1 MEGFLELRMIEVELN
16 DLFEGLGIVDV
27 LLTVL
32 QLFPKATEVIV
43 RAVIGP
49 WKVLILIEI
58 VESRHTCERLCGRRE
73 QPVLPSIKQKM
84 GWQSRML
91 HDQCLALRKSL
102 WIKLFPID
110 FRTFLGYISILNCGK
125 MVAENVE
132 IIKNRIREVCLRCGR
147 KPEDV
152 LLLGVSKTFGIDK
165 IREAVSAGLFDIG
178 ENYTQELDEKRNQ
191 LNDDRVRW
199 HFIGHLQTNKVKYIA
214 DYIHLI
220 QSVDNDRV
228 AEEIQK
234 RADRVN
240 RTVDVLVEVHTTDEA
255 TKFGVL
261 PEKTVDLIKCISAFN
276 RVRVLGLMTMGPF
289 SDDPDDS
296 RPSFQQLADLGK
308 RITKEGIENVAMQH
322 LSMGMSH
329 DFEVAIEEGA
339 TIVRI
344 GTRVFGE
351 RSQAA

>member
-1 MEGFLELRMIEVELN
+1 M
-16 DLFEGLGIVDV
+16 
-27 LLTVL
+27 
-32 QLFPKATEVIV
+32 
-43 RAVIGP
+43 
-49 WKVLILIEI
+49 
-58 VESRHTCERLCGRRE
+58 
-73 QPVLPSIKQKM
+73 
-84 GWQSRML
+84 
-91 HDQCLALRKSL
+91 
-102 WIKLFPID
+102 
-110 FRTFLGYISILNCGK
+110 FLGYISILKCSK
-125 MVAENVE
+125 MVAENAE

-178 ENYTQELDEKRNQ
+178 ENYTQELDSKRVL
-191 LNDDRVRW
+191 LNDERVRW
-199 HFIGHLQTNKVKYIA
+199 HFIGHLQSNKVKYLA

-220 QSVDNDRV
+220 HSVDNDRV

-234 RADRVN
+234 RAAKVGRFI
-240 RTVDVLVEVHTTDEA
+240 DVLVEVHTTDEA

-261 PEKTVDLIKCISAFN
+261 PDQTIDLIKRISAFD
-276 RVRVLGLMTMGPF
+276 RVKVRGLMTMGPF

-296 RPSFQQLADLGK
+296 RPSFQLLAELAK
-308 RITKEGIENVAMQH
+308 KITREGVEHVTMQH

-344 GTRVFGE
+344 GTMLFGA
-351 RSQAA
+351 RLQAA

>member
-1 MEGFLELRMIEVELN
+1 M
-16 DLFEGLGIVDV
+16 
-27 LLTVL
+27 
-32 QLFPKATEVIV
+32 
-43 RAVIGP
+43 
-49 WKVLILIEI
+49 
-58 VESRHTCERLCGRRE
+58 
-73 QPVLPSIKQKM
+73 
-84 GWQSRML
+84 
-91 HDQCLALRKSL
+91 
-102 WIKLFPID
+102 
-110 FRTFLGYISILNCGK
+110 FLGYISILKCGK
-125 MVAENVE
+125 MVAENAE

-147 KPEDV
+147 KPEEV

-178 ENYTQELDEKRNQ
+178 ENYTQELDSKRGL

-199 HFIGHLQTNKVKYIA
+199 HFIGHLQSNKVKYVA

-220 QSVDNDRV
+220 HSVDNDRV

-234 RADRVN
+234 RAAKVDRS
-240 RTVDVLVEVHTTDEA
+240 VDVLVEVHTTDEA

-261 PEKTVDLIKCISAFN
+261 PDQTIDLIKRISVFD
-276 RVRVLGLMTMGPF
+276 RVKVRGLMTMGPF

-296 RPSFQQLADLGK
+296 RPSFQLLSELAK
-308 RITKEGIENVAMQH
+308 KITREGIENVTMQH

-344 GTRVFGE
+344 GTMLFGA
-351 RSQAA
+351 RLQAA